1 MKSINSLTAE
11 DLRSHPVWQY
21 VSDEASDETS
31 VRPVKRIPVA
41 NLTGKVLGVQVLLAN
56 GSRAWAL
63 LGNVDPTNPRLAHHF
78 PTFSV
83 ERDGRWFHL
92 ARYHDYDR
100 DQRGP
105 EKLAGFLGLSVEDV
119 FPISYDARHCAKG
132 DSSALI
138 GTILDEPVEKLTR
151 AEIIGLAVP

>member
-1 MKSINSLTAE
+1 VN
-11 DLRSHPVWQY
+11 DDH
-21 VSDEASDETS
+21 SDDTT

-41 NLTGKVLGVQVLLAN
+41 NLTGKVVGVQAVLAN
-56 GSRAWAL
+56 GGRVWAL
-63 LGNVDPTNPRLAHHF
+63 LGNVDSSNPRFTQHF
-78 PTFSV
+78 LTVSV

-105 EKLAGFLGLSVEDV
+105 EELARFLGLALSDV
-119 FPISYDARHCAKG
+119 FPLSYDIRQCSKG
-132 DSSALI
+132 DPSALM
-138 GTILDEPVEKLTR
+138 GTITAEPAEKLSR